1 MPKSKPL
8 YVGIIYHT
16 ERNQNCFNVLE
27 DTLSNIRS
35 DCDLL
40 VLGDFNLCLLKN
52 KSKLHKD
59 YKEVLNTFNCK
70 QLIKVVTRETDT
82 SYSCLDHIFTNNE
95 DKICQTGVVKSGLSD
110 HYITFCTR
118 KIIRGQ
124 IGKHN
129 TIRVRSL
136 RNYNI
141 DVFLNRL
148 HEVDWSI
155 VTRCNNVNEA
165 WVNFKNLITQVLD
178 SIAPIKEI
186 RIKLR
191 TEPWIDDNILQ
202 SIRERDKLLT
212 LSNRDKADK
221 SLRRLF
227 NETRNKLQ
235 RDIKKAKSNY
245 FKNKVEEN
253 QHDSKK
259 LWRHLKTLGYN
270 IKAKDRS
277 KIVLDS
283 EGEKCHDS
291 KTIAE
296 IFKKYFL
303 TVASNLVNLL
313 SAAPKIF
320 STDTLLF
327 KSYYTNKNIIPN
339 SFILQEVTENVVL
352 KELRKLNPKKSTGL
366 DGINPRFLKDEQ

>member
-1 MPKSKPL
+1 M
-8 YVGIIYHT
+8 
-16 ERNQNCFNVLE
+16 
-27 DTLSNIRS
+27 
-35 DCDLL
+35 
-40 VLGDFNLCLLKN
+40 
-52 KSKLHKD
+52 
-59 YKEVLNTFNCK
+59 
-70 QLIKVVTRETDT
+70 
-82 SYSCLDHIFTNNE
+82 
-95 DKICQTGVVKSGLSD
+95 
-110 HYITFCTR
+110 
-118 KIIRGQ
+118 
-124 IGKHN
+124 
-129 TIRVRSL
+129 

-212 LSNRDKADK
+212 LSNRNKADK

-339 SFILQEVTENVVL
+339 SFILQEVTENLVF
-352 KELRKLNPKKSTGL
+352 KELRKLS
-366 DGINPRFLKDEQ
+366 